1 MWLLFQG
8 TTCGKLQEEIDAVK
22 QKLKDIESRISPG
35 KLESGVDNLESP
47 FGMHGGEE
55 DLLQFLEAEPPPM
68 SPMKAGAR
76 KRSDLANETGKVNV
90 DRHLTLCI
98 RLSYPVELHC

>member
-1 MWLLFQG
+1 MSIFQG

-35 KLESGVDNLESP
+35 KLESGADNLESP
-47 FGMHGGEE
+47 FEVYSGEE

-68 SPMKAGAR
+68 PPMKAGAR
-76 KRSDLANETGKVNV
+76 KRSDLANEARKVNI
-90 DRHLTLCI
+90 DRH
-98 RLSYPVELHC
+98 